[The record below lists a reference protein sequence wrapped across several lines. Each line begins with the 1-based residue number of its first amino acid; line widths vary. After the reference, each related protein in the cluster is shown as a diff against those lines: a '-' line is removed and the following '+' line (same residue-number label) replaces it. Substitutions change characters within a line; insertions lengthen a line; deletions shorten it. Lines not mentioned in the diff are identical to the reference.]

1 MVRSVIR
8 IPPWLA
14 CPANTEN
21 TFAPSAAIRSST
33 AFWAP
38 LPSATIVIT
47 APTPMMIPSIVS
59 MERSMLARIDCKA
72 TATVSPTSML
82 RPRAPRGLGGLLLL
96 PHSGNRAAAS
106 DPVDPLPA
114 VLLRLDQARARKDE
128 NRVRRC
134 HPIQHFAV
142 IHVGQAG
149 ANPHRGTLAIP
160 FDEDDVAG
168 A

>member
-1 MVRSVIR
+1 MVRSVMR

-14 CPANTEN
+14 CPASTEN

-33 AFWAP
+33 AFCAP

-47 APTPMMIPSIVS
+47 APTPMMIPSMVS

-72 TATVSPTSML
+72 TATVSPRSML

-96 PHSGNRAAAS
+96 PHSGNRATAG
-106 DPVDPLPA
+106 DPVDPLTA
-114 VLLRLDQARARKDE
+114 ILLRLDQAGAGEHK
-128 NRVRRC
+128 NRVRLA
-134 HPIQHFAV
+134 HAIQHLAV

-149 ANPHRGTLAIP
+149 ANPHRSNLAIP
-160 FDEDDVAG
+160 LDE
-168 A
+168 